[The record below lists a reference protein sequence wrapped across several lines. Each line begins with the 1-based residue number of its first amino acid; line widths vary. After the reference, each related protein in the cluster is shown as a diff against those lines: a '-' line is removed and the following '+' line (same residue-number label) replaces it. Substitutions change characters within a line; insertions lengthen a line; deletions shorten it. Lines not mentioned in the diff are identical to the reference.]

1 MLSIILRLIFQ
12 KRFINFSMNKRC
24 LIIFWPTPIWM
35 LSLVANII
43 QRLFEHISLNHLIIQ
58 LCKGASKW
66 NNDCYVCEI
75 SQVTVVVLVFAA
87 KFSFNHRISYLR
99 LKYKNSATMM
109 KSDVS
114 LKPLILKYSTTTSS
128 WRNWMA
134 MASKI
139 YNENDHLH

>member
-1 MLSIILRLIFQ
+1 MLPMILRLIFQ

-87 KFSFNHRISYLR
+87 KFSFNHTISYYLR

-114 LKPLILKYSTTTSS
+114 LKPLIWKYSTTNS
-128 WRNWMA
+128 WQNWLDG
-134 MASKI
+134 KI

>member
-1 MLSIILRLIFQ
+1 MFIVHHHISLFQYPLYKIYIYFLWGDLLSIVLWLIFQ

-43 QRLFEHISLNHLIIQ
+43 QRLFEHISLNHLVIQ
-58 LCKGASKW
+58 VCKGASKQ

-87 KFSFNHRISYLR
+87 KFSFNHRMSYLC
-99 LKYKNSATMM
+99 LK
-109 KSDVS
+109 
-114 LKPLILKYSTTTSS
+114 
-128 WRNWMA
+128 
-134 MASKI
+134 
-139 YNENDHLH
+139 